1 MPFAER
7 RGIYMKNNKFIRF
20 SFWFIVGHFIYM
32 WHSDYIVQKFFI
44 LGLLLFLIC
53 LIMSLGLIF
62 MLFRRMFV
70 KQYNILQKFILLVAL
85 GYFIWWLNGG
95 IDDLEYQ
102 VYKEKREEVVKMI
115 LEGEIK
121 KEVSSKL
128 IDLPEKYKIISSG
141 GDILYLESP
150 LSDSVF
156 GFWETRGIV
165 SSGSTMYIYSCQE
178 ENQLKKIIRNNLYY
192 EQIEIKQLDPLWYYV
207 KFYI

>member
-1 MPFAER
+1 MVYSRTLYLYVAFR
-7 RGIYMKNNKFIRF
+7 LYCTKVLYIRF
-20 SFWFIVGHFIYM
+20 TAVSDLLDYEFGINIYA
-32 WHSDYIVQKFFI
+32 F
-44 LGLLLFLIC
+44 
-53 LIMSLGLIF
+53 
-62 MLFRRMFV
+62 
-70 KQYNILQKFILLVAL
+70 YNILQKFILLVAL

-95 IDDLEYQ
+95 IDDLKYQ

-207 KFYI
+207 KLQ

>member
-1 MPFAER
+1 
-7 RGIYMKNNKFIRF
+7 
-20 SFWFIVGHFIYM
+20 
-32 WHSDYIVQKFFI
+32 
-44 LGLLLFLIC
+44 
-53 LIMSLGLIF
+53 
-62 MLFRRMFV
+62 
-70 KQYNILQKFILLVAL
+70 
-85 GYFIWWLNGG
+85 
-95 IDDLEYQ
+95 
-102 VYKEKREEVVKMI
+102 MI

-156 GFWETRGIV
+156 GFWKPEGLLVADLQCIYIV
-165 SSGSTMYIYSCQE
+165 VQE

-207 KFYI
+207 KLQ

>member
-1 MPFAER
+1 M
-7 RGIYMKNNKFIRF
+7 I
-20 SFWFIVGHFIYM
+20 
-32 WHSDYIVQKFFI
+32 
-44 LGLLLFLIC
+44 FLIRNSHFD
-53 LIMSLGLIF
+53 LYYLYSST
-62 MLFRRMFV
+62 R
-70 KQYNILQKFILLVAL
+70 
-85 GYFIWWLNGG
+85 
-95 IDDLEYQ
+95 IDDLKYQ

-192 EQIEIKQLDPLWYYV
+192 EQIEIKQLV
-207 KFYI
+207 

>member
-1 MPFAER
+1 
-7 RGIYMKNNKFIRF
+7 
-20 SFWFIVGHFIYM
+20 
-32 WHSDYIVQKFFI
+32 
-44 LGLLLFLIC
+44 
-53 LIMSLGLIF
+53 

-95 IDDLEYQ
+95 IDDLKYQ

-178 ENQLKKIIRNNLYY
+178 ENQLKKIIRKQPKETIIPAIFPIFKIPFNKKGSKK
-192 EQIEIKQLDPLWYYV
+192 IIKLMIKNISNKYFIIFIVSPTWIHSN
-207 KFYI
+207 KK

>member
-1 MPFAER
+1 VPFAER

-44 LGLLLFLIC
+44 LGLLLFQIC

-207 KFYI
+207 KLQ

>member
-44 LGLLLFLIC
+44 LGLLLFQIC

-207 KFYI
+207 KLQ

>member
-1 MPFAER
+1 
-7 RGIYMKNNKFIRF
+7 
-20 SFWFIVGHFIYM
+20 M

-95 IDDLEYQ
+95 IDDLKYQ

-165 SSGSTMYIYSCQE
+165 SSGSICAFLTLRLLPDFCLLYSME
-178 ENQLKKIIRNNLYY
+178 IPVYPLSFGNFHKKLSVYAGS
-192 EQIEIKQLDPLWYYV
+192 
-207 KFYI
+207 FFM

>member
-44 LGLLLFLIC
+44 LGLLLFQIC

-95 IDDLEYQ
+95 IDDLKYQ

-207 KFYI
+207 KLQ

>member
-207 KFYI
+207 KLQ